1 MKKVETALACFN
13 ERFACSQA
21 VLSAFAAD
29 FGLDRDTALRL
40 AGGFGGGMGRM
51 GEVCGAVTGAFMVLG
66 LKYGQAKP
74 EDIEAKEKS
83 YAMVREFTNRFK
95 SRNGSILCRE
105 LMDCN
110 LSTPEG
116 MQYALDHKLFITT
129 CVDMVRSATEILE
142 EML

>member
-1 MKKVETALACFN
+1 MNKVETALACFS

-66 LKYGQAKP
+66 LKYGQAQA
-74 EDIEAKEKS
+74 EDIAAKEKS
-83 YAMVREFTNRFK
+83 YAMVREFANRFK
-95 SRNGSILCRE
+95 SRNGSIHCRE
-105 LMDCN
+105 LMGCD

-142 EML
+142 SML

>member
-1 MKKVETALACFN
+1 MNKVETALACFN

-66 LKYGQAKP
+66 LKYGQARP
-74 EDIEAKEKS
+74 DDIAAKEKS
-83 YAMVREFTNRFK
+83 YAMVREFANRFK

-105 LMDCN
+105 LMGCD

-116 MQYALDHKLFITT
+116 MQYALNHKLFITT
-129 CVDMVRSATEILE
+129 CVDMVRFATEILE